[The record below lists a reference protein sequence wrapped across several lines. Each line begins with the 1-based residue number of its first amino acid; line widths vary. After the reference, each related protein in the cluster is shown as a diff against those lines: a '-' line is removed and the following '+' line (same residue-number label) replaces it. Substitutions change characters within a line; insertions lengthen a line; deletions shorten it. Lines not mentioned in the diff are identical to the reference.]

1 MHVTYLI
8 NALRPKAKFAAI
20 IGSYGWSGRM
30 ADQIKDI
37 LSGLKLE
44 ILDPVI
50 VRGLPKQDDFK
61 ALDKLADEIK
71 KRHRELG
78 VVNKVI

>member
-1 MHVTYLI
+1 
-8 NALRPKAKFAAI
+8 
-20 IGSYGWSGRM
+20 M

-37 LSGLKLE
+37 LSGLRLE

-71 KRHRELG
+71 KRHRKLG